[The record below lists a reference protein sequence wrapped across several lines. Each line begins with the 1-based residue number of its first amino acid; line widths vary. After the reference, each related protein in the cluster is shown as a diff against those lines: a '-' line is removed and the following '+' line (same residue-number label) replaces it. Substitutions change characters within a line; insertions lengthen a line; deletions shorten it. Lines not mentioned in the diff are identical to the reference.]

1 MSFDLKG
8 FPKRTTVAITAVI
21 AVMLVVSVYLGTG
34 TSTISGTWTVVAYQ
48 LDGEYIPASELAG
61 RLGGDAQQ
69 YAGLTLIFDDSGN
82 LEYRR
87 QLSGADGAAS
97 TQVRQLHY
105 TVRNYVIEVSDA
117 QEQFELFTLKDN
129 QITVPLTDDLS
140 AILEKEG
147 AASGPVEPKPRV
159 LAAATGAAERA
170 NQVPIWK
177 KYV

>member
-34 TSTISGTWTVVAYQ
+34 TSTIAGTWTVVAYQ

-87 QLSGADGAAS
+87 QLSG